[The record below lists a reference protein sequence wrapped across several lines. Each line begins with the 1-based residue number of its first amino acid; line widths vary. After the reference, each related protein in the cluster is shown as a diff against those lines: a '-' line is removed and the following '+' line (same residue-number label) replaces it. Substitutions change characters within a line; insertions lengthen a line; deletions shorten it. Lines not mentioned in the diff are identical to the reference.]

1 MRISPPTAPSG
12 TALPS
17 RAANEAYRNAQK
29 RFNQQPSPPIDDFIN
44 TIGQYRTC
52 VIAGFVGVQLADLLS
67 ARRND
72 LGLVKHI
79 GDMAIIPDGGDHL
92 VFKSQQNGIPP

>member
-1 MRISPPTAPSG
+1 VRISPPTAPSG

-44 TIGQYRTC
+44 TIGPNAKCRPGLETSDASHLELKFITSLWTKSADQ
-52 VIAGFVGVQLADLLS
+52 ILAS
-67 ARRND
+67 
-72 LGLVKHI
+72 VKR
-79 GDMAIIPDGGDHL
+79 
-92 VFKSQQNGIPP
+92 FCQKTQQTLCGEL